1 VNVTDFSIGSIKD
14 YENGICCFFTR
25 HAALES
31 KSEDWLAWNR
41 DNVSEWNNMPT
52 CEPLSEE
59 TTNTIFIV
67 FGFTRQGLKP
77 TVYHHILDEYANHYT
92 IDTVSYVI
100 AWNRDNVSEWNNM
113 PTCEPLL
120 Q

>member
-1 VNVTDFSIGSIKD
+1 MVVNCGFEPLSCEAKD

-52 CEPLSEE
+52 CEPL
-59 TTNTIFIV
+59 
-67 FGFTRQGLKP
+67 
-77 TVYHHILDEYANHYT
+77 
-92 IDTVSYVI
+92 
-100 AWNRDNVSEWNNM
+100 
-113 PTCEPLL
+113 L